1 MARTK
6 NAKTNAVENVAG
18 SKTNIDELEKELKAE
33 DNVPVEGVKNTD
45 ESADINITADEEAIK
60 EYSDINK
67 KIEDVVNNSD
77 GDVEK
82 TLKEELE
89 KTDKVAEEL
98 KKKIEAKEEIL
109 SKAQKDMMNSNF
121 TAYWNGLSSGW

>member
-33 DNVPVEGVKNTD
+33 DNVPAESAKNTD
-45 ESADINITADEEAIK
+45 ETADINITADEETIK

-67 KIEDVVNNSD
+67 KIENVVNNSD
-77 GDVEK
+77 GDIEK

-89 KTDKVAEEL
+89 KTDKVAEGL
-98 KKKIEAKEEIL
+98 KKKIEAKEETL

>member
-18 SKTNIDELEKELKAE
+18 SKTNIDELEKELKTE
-33 DNVPVEGVKNTD
+33 DNVPVESTKNTD
-45 ESADINITADEEAIK
+45 ETVNINITADEETIK

-77 GDVEK
+77 GDIEK

-98 KKKIEAKEEIL
+98 KKKIEAKEETL